1 MPKVPPAQ
9 YPLKSDHHGFT
20 FAAGGCPTLENYRE
34 LKTQKVRNH
43 KYVSGYT
50 PFFSRSLPLRLT
62 ITNRNWPKWYL
73 QSYLLGVPTMI
84 VGNRSK
90 RNLLTSVQTMSMER
104 ALATSL
110 VNSPDFDPSLALGRI
125 HNILS
130 ALIQH
135 CKTRAGYLYTGCF
148 TCELQ
153 IRSGGT
159 ACVPPVA
166 VSREAKAELVKV
178 WELVR
183 QTDAPGEAPISPYRR
198 IPIPSRTAN
207 EERRTLRRLG
217 PVPTAGIPHASSIAN
232 DYRPLRPVLRA

>member
-1 MPKVPPAQ
+1 
-9 YPLKSDHHGFT
+9 
-20 FAAGGCPTLENYRE
+20 
-34 LKTQKVRNH
+34 
-43 KYVSGYT
+43 
-50 PFFSRSLPLRLT
+50 
-62 ITNRNWPKWYL
+62 
-73 QSYLLGVPTMI
+73 MI

-104 ALATSL
+104 ALATTL
-110 VNSPDFDPSLALGRI
+110 VNSPDFDPALALGRI

-135 CKTRAGYLYTGCF
+135 CKTRAGYLYTGF
-148 TCELQ
+148 FACELQ

-166 VSREAKAELVKV
+166 LDRETKAELLKV

-183 QTDAPGEAPISPYRR
+183 ETDAPGEAPISPCRR
-198 IPIPSRTAN
+198 IRIPSRTAN

-217 PVPTAGIPHASSIAN
+217 PVPTIGIPHAPSIAD